1 MSKKNKDDIE
11 LSPKYGANPMIPS
24 CFWCGK
30 PKEVITLVGRLRI
43 NPETG
48 EKERNGDFKAEDG
61 MVIDFEPCD
70 TCKEQWKEGVVVAEA
85 LHKPMVKNT
94 PPVTTDSNTGKPLY
108 LTGRWTVLKENCDLA
123 KRINGKKGKLTLI
136 GKEIMDA
143 IVPAMLEA
151 QKRYE
156 EQHGQE

>member
-1 MSKKNKDDIE
+1 MGNLK
-11 LSPKYGANPMIPS
+11 LSPKYGANPVLPS
-24 CFWCGK
+24 CFWCGEL
-30 PKEVITLVGRLRI
+30 KEEVALVGRLKI

-48 EKERNGDFKAEDG
+48 EEERNGDFEAKTG
-61 MVIDFEPCD
+61 MVLDFDPCNK
-70 TCKEQWKEGVVVAEA
+70 CKEHWKQGVVVAEA
-85 LHKPMVKNT
+85 LHKPVVKNM

-108 LTGRWTVLKENCDLA
+108 LTGRWTVLKESSDFA

-136 GKEIMDA
+136 SKEIMDM

-156 EQHGQE
+156 EGHKQE